1 MQIQQL
7 SSYFERIER
16 TSLRNEITSLLSDL
30 FSRASVKEIDKIC
43 YLTMGRLAPPYVG
56 INFNIADK
64 TMMKMIAFAYGVKE
78 DEVKR
83 AFSQK
88 GDLGEVAEFYARK
101 KHTKKTPSPSMK
113 EVYTLLLELA
123 TTSGTGS
130 QDVKIQK
137 FASLMKQLDPL
148 SVRFVV
154 RIPVG
159 KLRLGFSDMTIL
171 DSLSWMVKKDKSFR
185 KPLEDAY
192 NISSD
197 IGKIATVC
205 KEKGEKGIRTMGVE
219 VGIPIRTAAA
229 ERLPSAAAIIKKLG
243 TCAAEPKYDGF
254 RVQIHIDSSKKS
266 EKGDLPLFPG
276 EKPSAW
282 VRLYSRNLENTTQ
295 MFPEIV
301 KAAQRLPGKKIVIE
315 GEAIAFNPETEE
327 FLPFQETAQRKRKY
341 GIDQKAKD
349 LPLKVFL
356 FDLLYLDG
364 TSYIDSPYSQRRKKL
379 EALVEHS
386 RQDTLLLAT
395 EQIFHDTK
403 ALERFFQAMIT
414 QGLEGIMVK
423 KLDAPYQAGSR
434 NFNWVKLKRE
444 EKGELED
451 TLDCVVLGYYY
462 GRGKRASL
470 EGKVWLGIRML
481 KQASKILESVGE
493 DVEFFEGQIKD
504 TNELKSLLQN
514 EIQKTMEL
522 LKGFTLSVKVL
533 VNILELRV
541 GNVGI
546 NLSGSNRGMAF
557 NL

>member
-197 IGKIATVC
+197 IGKI
-205 KEKGEKGIRTMGVE
+205 
-219 VGIPIRTAAA
+219 
-229 ERLPSAAAIIKKLG
+229 
-243 TCAAEPKYDGF
+243 
-254 RVQIHIDSSKKS
+254 
-266 EKGDLPLFPG
+266 
-276 EKPSAW
+276 
-282 VRLYSRNLENTTQ
+282 
-295 MFPEIV
+295 
-301 KAAQRLPGKKIVIE
+301 
-315 GEAIAFNPETEE
+315 
-327 FLPFQETAQRKRKY
+327 
-341 GIDQKAKD
+341 
-349 LPLKVFL
+349 
-356 FDLLYLDG
+356 
-364 TSYIDSPYSQRRKKL
+364 
-379 EALVEHS
+379 
-386 RQDTLLLAT
+386 
-395 EQIFHDTK
+395 
-403 ALERFFQAMIT
+403 
-414 QGLEGIMVK
+414 
-423 KLDAPYQAGSR
+423 
-434 NFNWVKLKRE
+434 
-444 EKGELED
+444 
-451 TLDCVVLGYYY
+451 
-462 GRGKRASL
+462 
-470 EGKVWLGIRML
+470 
-481 KQASKILESVGE
+481 
-493 DVEFFEGQIKD
+493 
-504 TNELKSLLQN
+504 
-514 EIQKTMEL
+514 
-522 LKGFTLSVKVL
+522 
-533 VNILELRV
+533 
-541 GNVGI
+541 
-546 NLSGSNRGMAF
+546 
-557 NL
+557 